1 MSSLGARIERAGET
15 HYGDD
20 AAPGLHWTPEAKAR
34 MARIPSF
41 VRGVVVQRVESLA
54 RRRGMT
60 EINVELLGEMRR
72 TMPVDFSKRKPFFLR
87 DGE

>member
-1 MSSLGARIERAGET
+1 
-15 HYGDD
+15 
-20 AAPGLHWTPEAKAR
+20 